1 MELAV
6 VRAVMRGGAGD
17 ETVARWL
24 RLAEVR
30 EARLVLLAAMA
41 EVREGELPASWLR
54 ELRVLLGGD
63 EVVAVAEA
71 VTVAT
76 GAVTPPVTVAAVEI
90 AEMRVGKASLM
101 PQGLDRILT
110 LGELA
115 VVVAFLESL
124 KCVGRGELRGV
135 WMDCA
140 CAGAAGTD

>member
-1 MELAV
+1 
-6 VRAVMRGGAGD
+6 
-17 ETVARWL
+17 
-24 RLAEVR
+24 
-30 EARLVLLAAMA
+30 LVLLAAMA

-115 VVVAFLESL
+115 DVVAFLGSL
-124 KCVGRGELRGV
+124 K
-135 WMDCA
+135 
-140 CAGAAGTD
+140 

>member
-1 MELAV
+1 M
-6 VRAVMRGGAGD
+6 
-17 ETVARWL
+17 ARWL

-63 EVVAVAEA
+63 EVVAVAEE
-71 VTVAT
+71 VTLAT
-76 GAVTPPVTVAAVEI
+76 GAVTPPVTVAVVES

-115 VVVAFLESL
+115 DVVAFLGSL
-124 KCVGRGELRGV
+124 K
-135 WMDCA
+135 
-140 CAGAAGTD
+140 